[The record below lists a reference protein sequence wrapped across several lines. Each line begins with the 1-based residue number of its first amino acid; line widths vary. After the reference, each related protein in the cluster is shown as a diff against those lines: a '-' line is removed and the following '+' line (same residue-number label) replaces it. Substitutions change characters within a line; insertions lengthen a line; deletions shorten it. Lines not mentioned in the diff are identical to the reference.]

1 MGTTH
6 IVLYMLDVFA
16 LIFLLGLLH
25 GYNML
30 GNQRKSPF
38 FLGVI
43 LIILV
48 IISEAGSVIACD
60 GGPELRHFSVLFNLI
75 GFILTPVIPIILMAI
90 LDIKIL
96 QRHKILLIPTIIN
109 AITVSLSPYFGL
121 IFYVD
126 LNNHYQRGKLFF
138 LFVAVYVINILIL
151 AIALRYIGQKYLYPI
166 KFKVSVLAFFTVG
179 ATCIQLLIPS
189 LYTSWHC
196 VTLSILLL
204 YILLSDFDSSFDTL
218 TKFYNRAAF
227 EKQSKQ
233 LNGKESFYIVV
244 MDINNFKEI
253 NDTYGHEY
261 GDIVLKKL
269 GSIIK
274 ESFDNSCR
282 CYRIGGDEFCL
293 ICWGDNEEI
302 IQHQLKTLTNSLTRK
317 REEDPCLPTLAY
329 GYSVFRRGDTLDFD
343 KKMKE
348 ADHQMYYYKN
358 LESEDK
364 N

>member
-1 MGTTH
+1 MVTTH
-6 IVLYMLDVFA
+6 IVLYMIDIFA
-16 LIFLLGLLH
+16 LLFLLGLLQ

-30 GNQRKSPF
+30 GNQRKNPF
-38 FLGVI
+38 FYCVI

-48 IISEAGSVIACD
+48 IISEIGTIITCN
-60 GGPELRHFSVLFNLI
+60 GEPELRILGILFNLI
-75 GFILTPVIPIILMAI
+75 GFTLTPLIPIILIAI
-90 LDIKIL
+90 FDIKIL
-96 QRHKILLIPTIIN
+96 LRHKVLLVPTIIN
-109 AITVSLSPYFGL
+109 AVAVSLSPYFGL
-121 IFYVD
+121 IFFVD
-126 LNNHYQRGKLFF
+126 LNNDYERGKLFF
-138 LFVAVYVINILIL
+138 LFVIVYVINILIL
-151 AIALRYIGQKYLYPI
+151 VIAIWYIGKKYLYPI
-166 KFKVSVLAFFTVG
+166 KFKISVLALFTVV
-179 ATCIQLLIPS
+179 ATSIQLLIPS
-189 LYTSWHC
+189 IHSSWHC
-196 VTLSILLL
+196 VTLSLLLL

-218 TKFYNRAAF
+218 TKLYNRAAF
-227 EKQSKQ
+227 DKQSKQ
-233 LNGKESFYIVV
+233 LNGKKSFYIVV
-244 MDINNFKEI
+244 MDINKFKDA
-253 NDTYGHEY
+253 NDTYGHKY
-261 GDIVLKKL
+261 GNNVLKKL
-269 GSIIK
+269 GAIIRD
-274 ESFDNSCR
+274 SFDNSCR